1 MRSIEFAGAKC
12 EEEMLSLEEQV
23 SQFQDEAEA
32 WDLKTL
38 LHWGLSEFDQ
48 SLAIAASF
56 GAEDV
61 VLIDQAS
68 KLRSQFRV
76 FTLDT
81 DFLFPETYA
90 LIHRIEER
98 YGIQVERTRS
108 ELTPAQQAA
117 QYGERLWASQPD
129 QCCQLRKVEPLKKK
143 LSGLSAWITG
153 VRRDQAPTRAHTR
166 KLEWDAKFGLVK
178 INPIADWN
186 WNQVWEYIRAN
197 DVPYNPLHDQNYPS
211 IGCTYCTRPVQPGED
226 PRAGRWSGFN
236 KIECGLHVKGTD
248 TTA

>member
-1 MRSIEFAGAKC
+1 
-12 EEEMLSLEEQV
+12 MLSLEEHV
-23 SQFQDEAEA
+23 TQFQDEAEA
-32 WDLKTL
+32 WDLKTIL
-38 LHWGLSEFDQ
+38 QWGLSEFDQ

-61 VLIDQAS
+61 VLIDHAA
-68 KLRSQFRV
+68 KLGTPFRV

-90 LIHRIEER
+90 LIDTIEKR
-98 YGIQVERTRS
+98 YGIQVERTHS
-108 ELTPAQQAA
+108 EFTPGQQAA

-129 QCCQLRKVEPLKKK
+129 QCCQLRKVEPLRKK
-143 LSGLSAWITG
+143 LTGLSAWVTG

-236 KIECGLHVKGTD
+236 KIECGLHLKGPD
-248 TTA
+248 NPA